1 MKRFLR
7 IYRHAK
13 QLKRQGILRR
23 SAFRWAWQRWLA
35 GDTFITF
42 Q

>member
-1 MKRFLR
+1 MKRFFR
-7 IYRHAK
+7 ILRHAK
-13 QLKRQGILRR
+13 QLKQQGVLKR
-23 SAFRWAWQRWLA
+23 SPWRWAWQRWLA